1 MTSVQCSEQCTD
13 HPQVAQDDTE
23 SAIYLNGLIA
33 GIKAKTRVK
42 VPDPFTIARMSAQQ
56 ANFFDQVTQYF
67 GEAAQFT
74 NLPKGLLEQIR
85 VCNSVYRFDF
95 PLRRNTGEIEVI
107 RAWRV
112 EHSQHKMPVKG
123 GIRYSPDVYEE
134 EVMALAALMT
144 YKCAIVDVPFGGA
157 KGGIK
162 IEPKDY
168 SLDELERITR
178 RYAAELTKKG
188 FLGPGVDV
196 PAPDYGTG
204 EREMAWIADT
214 YATLNPGQLDALGCV
229 TGKPITQGGVR
240 GRKEATGRGLYFA
253 LREACNEPDEMKR
266 LGLPLGLAGKRIIVQ
281 GLGNVGYHAAKFC
294 REGGGVITAIAER
307 EGAITNPKGLNE
319 DEVFNHRKASGS
331 ILNFPGATNIADSKA
346 ALELE
351 CDVLLPAALESVFT
365 GENAPRIKAKIIL
378 EGANGPTTPEA
389 DPVFRQKG
397 ILVIPDIYC
406 NAGGVTVSYFEWLK
420 NLSHVRFGRMQK
432 RHEQANELNML
443 RAIEDATGKKFSE
456 TERSAFAKGPD
467 EQDLVNSGLEETMIA
482 AFHEL
487 LTARRQ
493 TASIP
498 DLRIAAFFIAIQKVA
513 RSYVEMGIFP

>member
-1 MTSVQCSEQCTD
+1 MR
-13 HPQVAQDDTE
+13 
-23 SAIYLNGLIA
+23 G
-33 GIKAKTRVK
+33 
-42 VPDPFTIARMSAQQ
+42 MSAQ

-67 GEAAQFT
+67 NEAASFT
-74 NLPKGLLEQIR
+74 DYPKGLLDQIR
-85 VCNSVYRFDF
+85 ACNSVYRFDF
-95 PLRRNTGEIEVI
+95 PLRRNNGEIEVI
-107 RAWRV
+107 HAWRV

-123 GIRYSPDVYEE
+123 GIRYADSVYEE

-162 IEPKDY
+162 INPKNY
-168 SLDELERITR
+168 GLDELERLTR
-178 RYAAELTKKG
+178 RYAVELTKKG

-229 TGKPITQGGVR
+229 TGKPVTQGGVR
-240 GRKEATGRGLYFA
+240 GRREATGRGLFFA
-253 LREACNEPDEMKR
+253 LREAVNDATEMKR
-266 LGLPLGLAGKRIIVQ
+266 LGLQPGLAGKRIIVQ

-294 REGGGVITAIAER
+294 REAGALLTVIAEQ
-307 EGAITNPKGLNE
+307 EGAISNPKGLNE
-319 DEVFNHRKASGS
+319 DDVFNHRKATGS
-331 ILNFPGATNIADSKA
+331 ILNFPGASNLADTAA
-346 ALELE
+346 ALEME
-351 CDVLLPAALESVFT
+351 CDVLLPAALEGVFT
-365 GENAPRIKAKIIL
+365 AENAPRIKAKIIL

-389 DPVFRQKG
+389 DPIFRQKG

-432 RHEQANELNML
+432 RHEQANELAML
-443 RAIEDATGKKFSE
+443 KAIEESTGRKFTDE
-456 TERSAFAKGPD
+456 ERAAFAKGPD

-482 AFHEL
+482 AYHEL
-487 LTARRQ
+487 VKIQRDTQ
-493 TASIP
+493 GVP
-498 DLRIAAFFIAIQKVA
+498 DLRIAAFLNAIHKVA
-513 RSYVEMGIFP
+513 RSYSELGIFP